1 MVSWTKKHFKW
12 FAAQKGCLIHNNGH
26 FVSQSGLGCSQW
38 KLNTLSQLPCCQ
50 LSPRALPCFSPC
62 LQCTGRMRRRWDNEE
77 LVTIVIEILP
87 CQVSLSRAFAQSH
100 SNEPD
105 ATTEMRLK
113 SLSNNLVLVSS
124 IYPFLHQLCQKW
136 AFLSLN
142 FCCLGSFAHF
152 LWSRAAC

>member
-1 MVSWTKKHFKW
+1 MVCSPERMFDPQQWTL
-12 FAAQKGCLIHNNGH
+12 C
-26 FVSQSGLGCSQW
+26 VSVRSGLLPVKTWS
-38 KLNTLSQLPCCQ
+38 TLSQLPCCQ

-77 LVTIVIEILP
+77 LVAIVIEILP

-100 SNEPD
+100 SNEAD
-105 ATTEMRLK
+105 ATIELWLK
-113 SLSNNLVLVSS
+113 SLSNYLVLVRS
-124 IYPFLHQLCQKW
+124 ISPFLHQLCQKW